1 MGPTKTKGA
10 ARNTNRTQ
18 SKGGKQQLNR
28 SVEEMARTKQTAR
41 KSTGG
46 IAPRKPMDASQVAF
60 GAPSWGTAQPA
71 AFKLP
76 SAATAP
82 SRGGGGD
89 FPCCVEYAKSARS
102 QVMFFLSLLHV
113 AFSPCSTPSLSFFTI
128 CEVQGLLATD
138 SQRSRSHRCLYPS
151 RSVYPS
157 TYNVPSTPIF
167 YTGYFF

>member
-102 QVMFFLSLLHV
+102 QVMFSLPRCIFTMLN
-113 AFSPCSTPSLSFFTI
+113 AISLFFII

-138 SQRSRSHRCLYPS
+138 SQRSRSHRCPIPPALS
-151 RSVYPS
+151 MIHRA
-157 TYNVPSTPIF
+157 STPIF